1 MNIAPPKHL
10 TSPTVMIGHR
20 KVAHRERTYV
30 IAEAGVNHDGRLEK
44 ALELVD
50 VAVAAGADAVKFQVF
65 RAAELVTA
73 AAGVAEYHRASG
85 GRGQRDM
92 LADPAGARIPSRTSQ
107 REMLAGLELSEG
119 DFAQVRA
126 HCVERGIE
134 FLATPFGVHDVDR
147 LLALHVRAIKIA
159 STDLDNVPLLRK
171 AADTGLPLIVS
182 TGASTVEEIAEC
194 VERLRTW
201 EAGDQVALLHCVSRY
216 PTPLEAANLR
226 AIAALRER
234 FGVPCGF
241 SDHTTSTR
249 VGAWAVAAGAC
260 LLEKHFTL
268 DCDAPGPDH
277 SMSLDAEGFTAYVC
291 GVREV
296 EVALGS
302 GAVGMTAPEGEVR
315 AVARRSIVAAQPIR
329 AGTVLSADLL
339 TVKRPAGGIPPA
351 ELEALVG
358 RHILVDVGADTTLKW
373 DMIQ

>member
-1 MNIAPPKHL
+1 VNIPPPKQL
-10 TSPTVMIGHR
+10 TSPAVMIGQR
-20 KVAHRERTYV
+20 KVAHGERTYV
-30 IAEAGVNHDGRLEK
+30 IAEAGVNHDGHLEK

-50 VAVAAGADAVKFQVF
+50 VAAAAGADAVKFQVF

-73 AAGVAEYHRASG
+73 AAGVAEYQRASG
-85 GRGQRDM
+85 GRGQRTM
-92 LADPAGARIPSRTSQ
+92 RTDPAGARIPSRTSQ
-107 REMLAGLELSEG
+107 RDMLAGLELSEG
-119 DFAQVRA
+119 DFAHVRA

-134 FLATPFGVHDVDR
+134 FLATPFGVNDVER
-147 LLALHVRAIKIA
+147 LLALDVRAIKIA
-159 STDLDNVPLLRK
+159 STDLDNVPLLRR

-182 TGASTVEEIAEC
+182 TGASTAEEIAGC

-201 EAGDQVALLHCVSRY
+201 DAGDRVALFHCVSRY
-216 PTPLEAANLR
+216 PTPLDAANLR
-226 AIAALRER
+226 AIAALREE

-249 VGAWAVAAGAC
+249 IGAWAVAAGAC

-277 SMSLDAEGFTAYVC
+277 SMSLDPQGLTAYIS

-296 EVALGS
+296 EVALGR
-302 GAVGMTAPEGEVR
+302 GAVGMTEPEGEVR
-315 AVARRSIVAAQPIR
+315 SVARRSIVAAQSIR
-329 AGTVLSADLL
+329 AGTVLSTDLL
-339 TVKRPAGGIPPA
+339 TVKRPAGGIPPT

-358 RHILVDVGADTTLKW
+358 RRAASDIGPDTVLTW

>member
-1 MNIAPPKHL
+1 
-10 TSPTVMIGHR
+10 MIGHR
-20 KVAHRERTYV
+20 KVGHGERTYV

-44 ALELVD
+44 ALELVA
-50 VAVAAGADAVKFQVF
+50 VAAAAGADAVKFQVF

-73 AAGVAEYHRASG
+73 AAGVAEYQRATG
-85 GRGQRDM
+85 GRGQRD
-92 LADPAGARIPSRTSQ
+92 LLT
-107 REMLAGLELSEG
+107 GLELSER

-134 FLATPFGVHDVDR
+134 FLATPFGVNDVDR
-147 LLALHVRAIKIA
+147 LLALKVRAIKIA

-182 TGASTVEEIAEC
+182 TGASTADEIAGC

-201 EAGDQVALLHCVSRY
+201 DAGDQVALLHCVSRY

-249 VGAWAVAAGAC
+249 IGAWAVAAGAC

-268 DCDAPGPDH
+268 DRDAPGPDH
-277 SMSLDAEGFTAYVC
+277 GMSLDAEGLTAYIS

-296 EVALGS
+296 EVALGR
-302 GAVGMTAPEGEVR
+302 GAVGMTEPEGEVR
-315 AVARRSIVAAQPIR
+315 AVARRSIVAAQPIH

-339 TVKRPAGGIPPA
+339 TVKRPAGGIPPT

-358 RHILVDVGADTTLKW
+358 RHILVDVGADTTLTW

>member
-1 MNIAPPKHL
+1 
-10 TSPTVMIGHR
+10 MIGHR
-20 KVAHRERTYV
+20 KVAHGERTYL
-30 IAEAGVNHDGRLEK
+30 IAEAGVNHDGRLEN

-50 VAVAAGADAVKFQVF
+50 VATAAGADAVKFQVF

-73 AAGVAEYHRASG
+73 AAGVAEYQRATG
-85 GRGQRDM
+85 GRGQRD
-92 LADPAGARIPSRTSQ
+92 L
-107 REMLAGLELSEG
+107 LAGLELSER

-159 STDLDNVPLLRK
+159 STDLNNVPLLRK

-182 TGASTVEEIAEC
+182 TGASMADEIAGC
-194 VERLRTW
+194 VERLRSRG
-201 EAGDQVALLHCVSRY
+201 AGDRVALFHCVSRY

-268 DCDAPGPDH
+268 DRDAPGPDH
-277 SMSLDAEGFTAYVC
+277 SMSLDAEGLTAYVC

-296 EVALGS
+296 EVALGR
-302 GAVGMTAPEGEVR
+302 GAVGMTEPEGEVR
-315 AVARRSIVAAQPIR
+315 AVARRSVVAAQPIR
-329 AGTVLSADLL
+329 AGAVLSADLL
-339 TVKRPAGGIPPA
+339 TVKRPAGGIPPT

-358 RHILVDVGADTTLKW
+358 RHILVDVGADTTLTW